1 MKSAKGDVM
10 STPIL
15 DETSTNDADTLQ
27 RTKEELQRAQEMLA
41 TIDTAMP
48 RIEFH
53 PTGEI
58 IFANPLFCGAIGY
71 ELSEIVGQ
79 NHSMFMFDEDRVS
92 DDYKQH
98 WDELRA
104 GVLRMGE
111 VRRKRKDGSEL
122 HIFASYAPVQ
132 DAQGNVYKVIKCA
145 YDITERLSA
154 IGMIGTALE
163 NLADGDLSQPITTD
177 MQNEFKAL
185 IVAYNNAQSQLGRA
199 IGSVTHTTQDIA
211 SSTKTVAHNAAE
223 LVQSAEAQR
232 TALQKTS
239 QDVTSMV
246 SLVDQTS
253 TGAEQARD
261 MVSKTKDR
269 ATLSLEIMA
278 QAQKAMDEISGSA
291 SEIAKITS
299 VIDQIS
305 FQTNLLAL
313 NAGVEAARAGEAGRG
328 FSVVAS
334 EVRALAQRSSDAA
347 TQIANL
353 IEASGQQ
360 VQKGVDLVSRTGQSL
375 TEIGEFVSDALDRV
389 SQIADGTQSQA
400 SELHSISD
408 SVKTLENVSDRN
420 TSLVDEV
427 RQETETLRDKVDEL
441 SMATTTFTLVEPGAS
456 VAARGSKVA

>member
-1 MKSAKGDVM
+1 MNTSI
-10 STPIL
+10 PN
-15 DETSTNDADTLQ
+15 ETSTDETEARPNLN
-27 RTKEELQRAQEMLA
+27 EELQRAQEMLA

-53 PTGEI
+53 PSGEI
-58 IFANPLFCGAIGY
+58 IYANALFCGAIGY
-71 ELSEIVGQ
+71 ELNEIVGR
-79 NHSMFMFDEDRVS
+79 NHRMFMFDEDGAS
-92 DDYKQH
+92 DDYRHH

-122 HIFASYAPVQ
+122 HIFASYAPVK
-132 DAQGNVYKVIKCA
+132 DADGNVYKVIKCA
-145 YDITERLSA
+145 FDITERLSA

-163 NLADGDLSQPITTD
+163 RLADGDLSQPITTH

-185 IVAYNNAQSQLGRA
+185 IIAYNNAQSQLGHA
-199 IGSVTHTTQDIA
+199 LGSVTHTTQDIET
-211 SSTKTVAHNAAE
+211 STKTVAQDTSE
-223 LVQSAEAQR
+223 LVQSSQEQLA
-232 TALQKTS
+232 ALRKAS

-253 TGAEQARD
+253 AGAEQARD
-261 MVSKTKDR
+261 MVGKTKDR

-278 QAQKAMDEISGSA
+278 QAQDAMDQISKSA

-313 NAGVEAARAGEAGRG
+313 NAGVEAARAGEAGLG

-334 EVRALAQRSSDAA
+334 EVRALAQRSSEAA

-360 VQKGVDLVSRTGQSL
+360 VQTGVDLVSRTGQSL
-375 TEIGEFVSDALDRV
+375 TEIGEFVADALERV
-389 SQIADGTQSQA
+389 SQIAESTQSQA

-408 SVKTLENVSDRN
+408 SVKTFETVSDRN
-420 TSLVDEV
+420 TGLFAKVH
-427 RQETETLRDKVDEL
+427 QETETLRDKVDEL
-441 SMATTTFTLVEPGAS
+441 TIATSAFKLDGSGPSSARS
-456 VAARGSKVA
+456 SSRQVA